1 MSYKQNLQ
9 DLSVKP
15 EGYHTQYRPEM
26 MKYIPEGAKKI
37 LDVGCGEALF
47 SYQLKQKLNAEVW
60 GIEIE
65 TDAGAVAQTR
75 IDKVLIGDLS
85 GIIEDLPDSYFDCIV
100 FNDVLEHLV
109 DPFNILLNIKKKLN
123 SQGLI
128 VSSIPN
134 VRYFYNLRDLLIKK
148 QWRYEDAGILDKT
161 HLRFFTF
168 RSIVEM
174 YKSLGSDVILIEGI
188 NPITLWKFNLLNFLS
203 FGYLS
208 DTRFSQFACVVKPT
222 I

>member
-1 MSYKQNLQ
+1 
-9 DLSVKP
+9 
-15 EGYHTQYRPEM
+15 
-26 MKYIPEGAKKI
+26 
-37 LDVGCGEALF
+37 
-47 SYQLKQKLNAEVW
+47 LNAEVW
-60 GIEIE
+60 GIEI
-65 TDAGAVAQTR
+65 DKQAGSIAQTR

-85 GIIEDLPDSYFDCIV
+85 VIIEELPDGYFDCIV

-109 DPFNILLNIKKKLN
+109 DPFNILLNIKKKL
-123 SQGLI
+123 SSDGLI

-168 RSIVEM
+168 RSMLDM
-174 YKSLGSDVILIEGI
+174 YKSLGYDVKIIEGI
-188 NPITLWKFNLLNFLS
+188 NPITLWKFNLLNCFS
-203 FGYLS
+203 FGYLA
-208 DTRFSQFACVVKPT
+208 DTRYSQFACVAKPT